1 MDKLKISPTKA
12 SKDTLGWLINPLPHI
27 CVSKSTIIGSD
38 NGAKPLSEPM
48 PGYCL
53 LDEQT

>member
-12 SKDTLGWLINPLPHI
+12 SKDTLGWVINPLPHI